1 MSNKATAQPLS
12 VKFLASSFLV
22 FWLVLAAFP
31 FMWTLWGSF
40 KVEGDFFSKANWA
53 NALFGYLLPFF
64 EWNLWGHLST
74 TIIVS
79 KDDRAGQTNRPRP
92 LRRN

>member
-12 VKFLASSFLV
+12 IKFLTSSFLV

-40 KVEGDFFSKANWA
+40 KVEGDFFS
-53 NALFGYLLPFF
+53 
-64 EWNLWGHLST
+64 
-74 TIIVS
+74 
-79 KDDRAGQTNRPRP
+79 
-92 LRRN
+92 LRRTGPTRCSAE

>member
-12 VKFLASSFLV
+12 IKFLTSSFLV

-40 KVEGDFFSKANWA
+40 KVEGDFFSKADWA
-53 NALFGYLLPFF
+53 NALFGGMTKLKPAAVLPMTGIMAHGYRK
-64 EWNLWGHLST
+64 NSGAL
-74 TIIVS
+74 
-79 KDDRAGQTNRPRP
+79 P
-92 LRRN
+92 